1 MATSRQLREQIA
13 AGRWD
18 ATLAALY
25 GGSEEVLARQRSRY
39 GAALEQFELYY
50 GPGRQVQIYSAP
62 GRTELGG
69 NHTDHQHGYGLAG
82 AVTLDLVAVASRN
95 EDGFIRVK
103 SRGFNKLDVIDLTE
117 AEPQQGESTH
127 SASLI
132 RGIAEGFRAK
142 GCDVGGFDAYT
153 ASDVLRGSGLSS
165 SAAFEMGV
173 AMILNTEY
181 GCGLDAPALARIC
194 QFAENTYFGKPSGLL
209 DQLTSAVG
217 GIIFADFADPRTPKI
232 EKLHADG
239 LLPEGMFL
247 CVTDTRGS
255 HSELTSEFA
264 AIRQEMEQVA
274 ACFGKPLLGQVEE
287 NAFWMALPVLRSCCG
302 DRAVLRA
309 IHYFEE
315 NARTLAQR
323 DALYAKQFPVFAGLV
338 KQSGQA
344 SFALCQNV
352 YCTADVRHQ
361 GLSVALALSQS
372 ILQGSEGA
380 WRMQGGGFAGTI
392 QAYVPGQLLERYHTA
407 IEQVF
412 GQGSCYVLRLR
423 EQGAVRVI

>member
-18 ATLAALY
+18 AALAALY
-25 GGSEEVLARQRSRY
+25 GGSEEVLVRQRSRY

-50 GPGRQVQIYSAP
+50 GPERQVQVYSAP

-132 RGIAEGFRAK
+132 RGIAEGFRGK
-142 GCDVGGFDAYT
+142 GCNVGGFDAYT
-153 ASDVLRGSGLSS
+153 ASDVLPGSGLSS

-173 AMILNTEY
+173 AIILNTEY

-217 GIIFADFADPRTPKI
+217 GVLCGFRRP
-232 EKLHADG
+232 DG
-239 LLPEGMFL
+239 
-247 CVTDTRGS
+247 T
-255 HSELTSEFA
+255 
-264 AIRQEMEQVA
+264 
-274 ACFGKPLLGQVEE
+274 E
-287 NAFWMALPVLRSCCG
+287 N
-302 DRAVLRA
+302 
-309 IHYFEE
+309 
-315 NARTLAQR
+315 
-323 DALYAKQFPVFAGLV
+323 
-338 KQSGQA
+338 
-344 SFALCQNV
+344 
-352 YCTADVRHQ
+352 
-361 GLSVALALSQS
+361 
-372 ILQGSEGA
+372 
-380 WRMQGGGFAGTI
+380 
-392 QAYVPGQLLERYHTA
+392 
-407 IEQVF
+407 
-412 GQGSCYVLRLR
+412 
-423 EQGAVRVI
+423 

>member
-18 ATLAALY
+18 AALAALY
-25 GGSEEVLARQRSRY
+25 GGSEKVLARQRSRY

-50 GPGRQVQIYSAP
+50 GPGRQVQVYSAP

-173 AMILNTEY
+173 AMILNMEY

-217 GIIFADFADPRTPKI
+217 GVLFADFADPTAPKI
-232 EKLHADG
+232 EKIQTIPSTAPERTSQLTAACTIRMSEDETHLFCSNAGDNSVSVYERDAQTG
-239 LLPEGMFL
+239 LLKLL
-247 CVTDTRGS
+247 CCLPISGDYPKDIAIFPDGNHLASINHGSNSISFFQVEYKEKLLVMSGRSISVNEPNCCVITKVPTRG
-255 HSELTSEFA
+255 
-264 AIRQEMEQVA
+264 
-274 ACFGKPLLGQVEE
+274 K
-287 NAFWMALPVLRSCCG
+287 
-302 DRAVLRA
+302 
-309 IHYFEE
+309 
-315 NARTLAQR
+315 
-323 DALYAKQFPVFAGLV
+323 K
-338 KQSGQA
+338 
-344 SFALCQNV
+344 
-352 YCTADVRHQ
+352 AD
-361 GLSVALALSQS
+361 
-372 ILQGSEGA
+372 
-380 WRMQGGGFAGTI
+380 
-392 QAYVPGQLLERYHTA
+392 
-407 IEQVF
+407 
-412 GQGSCYVLRLR
+412 
-423 EQGAVRVI
+423 